1 VNIENQISTPK
12 LANNELMLS
21 IIHCSNQHEPSY
33 FEQHNLTPLTFST
46 TMFTSE
52 TKASNETVH

>member
-21 IIHCSNQHEPSY
+21 IIHFSNQHEPSY